1 MIRALILLLVASTG
15 TAADFLP
22 LKRGATWT
30 YRAHVEW
37 TDDENNVRSDTIT
50 WTSVVLSVHRHG
62 ERTAAVIE
70 GLPLEL
76 AFYEPGQMRGYFVV
90 SENER
95 GVFLEGAL
103 SREEA
108 EQIAL
113 ESDDLTLLIAKPPVL
128 GHCDDPGDCWRVEA
142 PVPTSRGRGWRL
154 AYRTNPDHQLITF
167 VPGVGI

>member
-1 MIRALILLLVASTG
+1 MIHALILMAAS
-15 TAADFLP
+15 FLP
-22 LKRGATWT
+22 LKEGATWT

-50 WTSVVLSVHRHG
+50 WTSVVLSVHRNG
-62 ERTAAVIE
+62 KRTVAVIE

-95 GVFLEGAL
+95 GVFLEGAQ

-108 EQIAL
+108 EQLAR
-113 ESDDLTLLIAKPPVL
+113 ENDDFMPLIAKPPVIRSEER
-128 GHCDDPGDCWRVEA
+128 RVGKECR
-142 PVPTSRGRGWRL
+142 SRWSP
-154 AYRTNPDHQLITF
+154 YH
-167 VPGVGI
+167 